1 MGFAVR
7 RYEDIAVFQPVVNG
21 VGGNLVA
28 IFASRL
34 STSLHRTSSIGSLA
48 DWAPT
53 HWFNYPF
60 DTFFSPKNPESH
72 TALILAIMSLPGHL
86 IFYFTIIRIKIWQA
100 DDLNA
105 ATQTPSFVSFYIS
118 ISVLQV
124 ILLLL
129 ICYWLVHLAW
139 RLNKDPD
146 NLCIPYLTAIGDLL
160 GTAFLAICFHVLYL
174 AGETRLRSE

>member
-7 RYEDIAVFQPVVNG
+7 RYQDIAVFQPVVNG

-60 DTFFSPKNPESH
+60 DTFFSPKSKCFFVRFLNVS
-72 TALILAIMSLPGHL
+72 MV
-86 IFYFTIIRIKIWQA
+86 YIKVV
-100 DDLNA
+100 
-105 ATQTPSFVSFYIS
+105 F
-118 ISVLQV
+118 
-124 ILLLL
+124 
-129 ICYWLVHLAW
+129 C
-139 RLNKDPD
+139 
-146 NLCIPYLTAIGDLL
+146 
-160 GTAFLAICFHVLYL
+160 
-174 AGETRLRSE
+174 E